1 MTPIYLNWLNYLCT
15 STEKKN
21 YLKKKPKNV
30 DFILNLFQT
39 ISI

>member
-1 MTPIYLNWLNYLCT
+1 MYIHR
-15 STEKKN
+15 
-21 YLKKKPKNV
+21 KKKLFKKKIKNV